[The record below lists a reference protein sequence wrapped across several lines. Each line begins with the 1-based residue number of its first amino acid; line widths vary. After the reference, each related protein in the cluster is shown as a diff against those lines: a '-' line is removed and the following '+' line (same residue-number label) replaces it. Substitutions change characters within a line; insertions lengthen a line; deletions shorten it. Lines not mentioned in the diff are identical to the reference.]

1 MGKSYTEFEPI
12 YFTYIGDISEKCI
25 GIKCEK
31 PEKGRGIF
39 YQDLLLE
46 AFPDN
51 IEWANEVM
59 NIPMK
64 TTKKVVDKIYKELKK
79 NPNFTG
85 TDFIE
90 YMSNKKKMNKN
101 MLRQIN
107 EIVKPLQDSFK
118 DKKYEAIAL
127 KLNIKNTI
135 KLIQTQFLKKIVD
148 CLKIINYN
156 LFSVSDLIDILGY
169 SSKINCIEF
178 EQIINSIQDKYH
190 TKYKESD
197 FPDQFNNNG
206 YPIYWIDLVDSKENI
221 IEEYSGICEVII
233 LIKEIVKN

>member
-1 MGKSYTEFEPI
+1 MGKSYTEFKPM
-12 YFTYIGDISEKCI
+12 YFDIFGDISEKYR
-25 GIKCEK
+25 GIKCDK
-31 PEKGRGIF
+31 PKKGRGIF

-59 NIPMK
+59 NIPIK
-64 TTKKVVDKIYKELKK
+64 TTKKMVDKIYKELKK

-101 MLRQIN
+101 ILRQIN

-118 DKKYEAIAL
+118 DKKYEANTL
-127 KLNIKNTI
+127 KLNITKTI
-135 KLIQTQFLKKIVD
+135 KLIQTHFLKKIVD

-156 LFSVSDLIDILGY
+156 WFSVSDLIDILGY
-169 SSKINCIEF
+169 SSKINCTEF
-178 EQIINSIQDKYH
+178 KKIINSIQYKYH

-197 FPDQFNNNG
+197 FPDQFINNG
-206 YPIYWIDLVDSKENI
+206 YPIYWIDLVDSKKNV
-221 IEEYSGICEVII
+221 IEEYSGVYEVII
-233 LIKEIVKN
+233 LIKEILKK